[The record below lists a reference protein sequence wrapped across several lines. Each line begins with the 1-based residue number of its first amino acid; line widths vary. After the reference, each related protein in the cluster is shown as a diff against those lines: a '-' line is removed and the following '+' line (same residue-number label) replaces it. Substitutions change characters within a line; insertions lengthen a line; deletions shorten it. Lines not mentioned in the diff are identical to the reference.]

1 MINIEDYNFEEG
13 RTDCDECTMQ
23 KDCEEYSDDMVR
35 FQLSVRDK
43 FGYDTLVACQRF
55 KITKKIKDEN
65 TDN

>member
-1 MINIEDYNFEEG
+1 MIDIEDYNFEKGETNCDDCPLYEG
-13 RTDCDECTMQ
+13 CTRI
-23 KDCEEYSDDMVR
+23 SAIR
-35 FQLSVRDK
+35 FEQDVRDK